1 MLVSASLIVL
11 ERIPDQLLGLHNHLL
26 SPFFFGFLRV
36 GEEFFLFKLSEIV
49 DQLKVYILH
58 WGV

>member
-26 SPFFFGFLRV
+26 LPFFFGFLRV

-49 DQLKVYILH
+49 D
-58 WGV
+58 